1 MTDRGG
7 SGQRGWTGDRGAP
20 PSQPEG
26 RSRRCVRKAR
36 EVALYTAPRLL
47 HCRGGAAGRAAVP
60 PCTNP
65 SHARGGRQRA
75 GRVGSTAGLRP
86 QTARQRSTALLG
98 RGIIRS
104 LSLVQRPRPARLRA
118 GAGGHGHGDPA
129 AHIATLRG
137 VCPRALP
144 PSRSRQAGRQ
154 PVRTCSAPP
163 SVLLLGT
170 RRCAA
175 KEGGCMMVTG
185 QRAAE
190 QPSARAG
197 GSKRATNL
205 CMAGWLWSR
214 ALFFY
219 SYEVKIMHATKASVG
234 PKAAH
239 PASLSGS
246 TLGERRTTA
255 AYEGI
260 GR

>member
-1 MTDRGG
+1 
-7 SGQRGWTGDRGAP
+7 
-20 PSQPEG
+20 
-26 RSRRCVRKAR
+26 
-36 EVALYTAPRLL
+36 
-47 HCRGGAAGRAAVP
+47 
-60 PCTNP
+60 
-65 SHARGGRQRA
+65 
-75 GRVGSTAGLRP
+75 
-86 QTARQRSTALLG
+86 
-98 RGIIRS
+98 
-104 LSLVQRPRPARLRA
+104 
-118 GAGGHGHGDPA
+118 
-129 AHIATLRG
+129 
-137 VCPRALP
+137 
-144 PSRSRQAGRQ
+144 
-154 PVRTCSAPP
+154 
-163 SVLLLGT
+163 
-170 RRCAA
+170 
-175 KEGGCMMVTG
+175 MMVTG